1 MAAAAGVTFGFGIV
15 AAGPEVV
22 WLLRGLAAVLFI
34 AGVGTCLDAIVFTS
48 SWRMTSSALKVP
60 TLSSR
65 DREIVG
71 RDDLVVALDDRA
83 WSRLTVTGPNGTR
96 SERINPLV
104 SGTDLRRWWDS
115 LPD

>member
-60 TLSSR
+60 TCRVVTERSS
-65 DREIVG
+65 DVTTWSSHSTTEHG
-71 RDDLVVALDDRA
+71 RD
-83 WSRLTVTGPNGTR
+83 SR
-96 SERINPLV
+96 
-104 SGTDLRRWWDS
+104 
-115 LPD
+115 